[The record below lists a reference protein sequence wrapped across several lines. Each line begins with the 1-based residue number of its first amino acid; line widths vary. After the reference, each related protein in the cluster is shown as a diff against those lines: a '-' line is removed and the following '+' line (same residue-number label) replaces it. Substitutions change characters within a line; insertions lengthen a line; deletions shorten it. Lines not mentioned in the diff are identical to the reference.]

1 MSRNIDVNKGR
12 VTKKW
17 LPIIEQLGKFETEKN
32 EWIAEYAEF
41 HSITEN
47 VGYANLGNITGMGA
61 VMSPQV
67 SAIPGQTSYGT
78 GVPGDA
84 FGVGGQV
91 GSGDYGQQLL
101 PIAMKVAA
109 HTIGLDLV
117 AVKPT
122 PGPVID
128 LMYVDYRYD
137 SGVTNNTDHYNPVVF
152 KIGGLGVAGTTLV
165 QTLTTQIRNIMAQLG
180 VREIQGGLTQQMFFN
195 LPANSSGITG
205 ITVNPIVTASPV
217 LNPSAD
223 GSGIRNKGLI
233 GSGLAACLTAPTGS
247 KEGIVEFLGFS
258 RIDKYPMFRAYRTTN
273 TPPQGVFKF
282 DRTKNTFGEI
292 ESVVEGFQLNNG
304 SNLPLV
310 NNTIGFNGPTT
321 SGAVTV
327 ELISALEDHIFGF
340 VTSNGLHSMPREQDE
355 AFYPGIIAPNVTTKR
370 VQVGTIEVS
379 SALKLTEIED
389 IKAQTG
395 IDIVSKLESVL
406 VNELSQTISKE
417 IVFALFQLG
426 DQNRLS
432 APGYNGTL
440 TNGGYTI
447 FDFNV
452 QAYLGSGSGLGTV
465 APGGETK
472 QTLQRGLITKIR
484 TASNFIATEG
494 RVGPASYIV
503 TNGLLA
509 AVLTEGAN
517 YELNKVDSS
526 VNSPGQLYPAG
537 KVAGMT
543 IYVDPYMLYND
554 NRILIGRKNNPDQP
568 GVIFVPYLMAQ
579 SVKLISEAT
588 FAPRMLLRSRYAVT
602 EVGFFPQKQYMTIY
616 VNDPQNYL
624 A

>member
-1 MSRNIDVNKGR
+1 MAHININKR
-12 VTKKW
+12 KV
-17 LPIIEQLGKFETEKN
+17 TEKWSPIVEKLGVTDPSKK
-32 EWIAEYAEF
+32 EWIAEYAEY
-41 HSITEN
+41 HSINEN
-47 VGYANLGNITGMGA
+47 VAYAQGVNVTGMGA
-61 VMSPQV
+61 VV
-67 SAIPGQTSYGT
+67 SSQPSGIPGQTGYGT
-78 GVPGDA
+78 GMAGDA
-84 FGVGGQV
+84 FGQGGSV

-117 AVKPT
+117 AVKPS

-137 SGVTNNTDHYNPVVF
+137 DGATDHTDNYNPVVF
-152 KIGGLGVAGTTLV
+152 KISGADSVGTSLTT
-165 QTLTTQIRNIMAQLG
+165 TLTTQIRTIMSQLG
-180 VREIQGGLTQQMFFN
+180 VREIQGGLNQRMFFN
-195 LPANSSGITG
+195 LAANSSGVTG
-205 ITVNPIVTASPV
+205 ITVNPTINGVTY
-217 LNPSAD
+217 AD
-223 GSGIRNKGLI
+223 GSGIRAKGSI
-233 GSGLAACLTAPTGS
+233 GTGLADCLVEPTGS
-247 KEGIVEFLGFS
+247 KEGVIEFLGFS
-258 RIDKYPMFRAYRTTN
+258 RIDKSPMFKAYRTTN
-273 TPPQGVFKF
+273 TTPQGVYKF

-292 ESVVEGFQLNNG
+292 EAVKDAFELTNA

-310 NNTIGFNGPTT
+310 TNTLGFKGPGTA
-321 SGAVTV
+321 GHVKID
-327 ELISALEDHIFGF
+327 LISALEDHIFGF
-340 VTSNGLHSMPREQDE
+340 VTNNGLHAMTRAQDDRHY
-355 AFYPGIIAPNVTTKR
+355 AGIIAPNVTTKR

-379 SALKLTEIED
+379 SALQLTEIED

-417 IVFALFQLG
+417 IVFRLFELG
-426 DQNRLS
+426 DQNRKS
-432 APGYNGTL
+432 APGYNASL

-452 QAYLGSGSGLGTV
+452 QAYLGTGSGLGTT

-472 QTLQRGLITKIR
+472 QSLQRGLITKIK

-509 AVLTEGAN
+509 AVLTEGMN
-517 YELNKVDSS
+517 YELNKETGSS
-526 VNSPGQLYPAG
+526 SAAGQLYPAG
-537 KVAGMT
+537 KVAGIT
-543 IYVDPYMLYND
+543 IYVDPYQYFND
-554 NRILIGRKNNPDQP
+554 NRILLGRKNNPDQP
-568 GVIFVPYLMAQ
+568 GVVFVPYLMAQ

-602 EVGFFPQKQYMTIY
+602 EVGFFPQKQYMTLY

>member
-1 MSRNIDVNKGR
+1 MSHININKSKVKG
-12 VTKKW
+12 KW
-17 LPIIEQLGKFETEKN
+17 SPIIEKLGVTDASKI
-32 EWIAEYAEF
+32 EWISEYAEY
-41 HSITEN
+41 HSINEN
-47 VGYANLGNITGMGA
+47 VGYANNGNIQGMGA
-61 VMSPQV
+61 VL
-67 SAIPGQTSYGT
+67 SAQPSGIPGQTGYGT
-78 GVPGDA
+78 GIAGDT
-84 FGVGGQV
+84 FGNGGSV

-137 SGVTNNTDHYNPVVF
+137 DGVTNHDDNYNPVVF
-152 KIGGLGVAGTTLV
+152 KISGSDVAGTNLTT
-165 QTLTTQIRNIMAQLG
+165 TLTTQIRTIMTQLG
-180 VREIQGGLTQQMFFN
+180 VREIQGGLNQRMFFN
-195 LPANSSGITG
+195 LAANSSGVTG
-205 ITVNPIVTASPV
+205 ITVNSTVNGSPY
-217 LNPSAD
+217 AD
-223 GSGIRNKGLI
+223 GSGVRAKGSI
-233 GSGLAACLTAPTGS
+233 GTGLADVLTEPTGS
-247 KEGIVEFLGFS
+247 KEGVIEFLGFS
-258 RIDKYPMFRAYRTTN
+258 RIDKSPMFKAYRTTN
-273 TPPQGVFKF
+273 TTPQGVFKF

-292 ESVVEGFQLNNG
+292 EAVKDAFELKNA
-304 SNLPLV
+304 SNLPLAA
-310 NNTIGFNGPTT
+310 NTLGFGGVSTQ
-321 SGAVTV
+321 GHVKID
-327 ELISALEDHIFGF
+327 LISALEDHIFGF
-340 VTSNGLHSMPREQDE
+340 VTSNGLHGMTRQQDDKY
-355 AFYPGIIAPNVTTKR
+355 YPGIIAPNVTTKR

-379 SALKLTEIED
+379 SALQLTEIED

-417 IVFALFQLG
+417 IIYKLFELG
-426 DQNRLS
+426 DVNRKS
-432 APGYNGTL
+432 APGYNASV
-440 TNGGYTI
+440 TNGGTTI

-452 QAYLGSGSGLGTV
+452 QAYLGTGSGLGTT

-472 QTLQRGLITKIR
+472 QSLQRSLITKIK

-509 AVLTEGAN
+509 AVLTEGVN
-517 YELNKVDSS
+517 YELNKETGSS
-526 VNSPGQLYPAG
+526 SAPGQLYPAG
-537 KVAGMT
+537 KVAGIT
-543 IYVDPYMLYND
+543 IYVDPYQYYND
-554 NRILIGRKNNPDQP
+554 NRILLGRKNNPDQP

>member
-1 MSRNIDVNKGR
+1 MKTHVNKQ
-12 VTKKW
+12 KNELKW
-17 LPIIEQLGKFETEKN
+17 LPIIERLGVTDSTKK
-32 EWIAEYAEF
+32 EWLAEYAEY

-47 VGYANLGNITGMGA
+47 VGYANLANISGMGA
-61 VMSPQV
+61 VTSPIV
-67 SAIPGQTSYGT
+67 SGIPGQTGYGT
-78 GVPGDA
+78 GIAGDA
-84 FGVGGQV
+84 FGVGGAV

-137 SGVTNNTDHYNPVVF
+137 DGNLTHNDNYNPIVF
-152 KIGGLGVAGTTLV
+152 KIAGADAAGVTLIN
-165 QTLTTQIRNIMAQLG
+165 TLTTQIRSLMAQLG
-180 VREIQGGLTQQMFFN
+180 VREIQGGLNQQMFFN
-195 LPANSSGITG
+195 LAANSSGVTG
-205 ITVNPIVTASPV
+205 ITVNSSITSSPV
-217 LNPSAD
+217 INNYAD
-223 GSGIRNKGLI
+223 GSGIRAKGSI
-233 GSGLAACLTAPTGS
+233 GTGITACLTAPTGS
-247 KEGIVEFLGFS
+247 KEGVIEFLGFS
-258 RIDKYPMFRAYRTTN
+258 RIDKLPMFKAFRTTN
-273 TPPQGVFKF
+273 VASQGIFKF
-282 DRTKNTFGEI
+282 DRTNNTFGEI
-292 ESVVEGFQLNNG
+292 EAVVTAFQLNNG

-310 NNTIGFNGPTT
+310 NNTLGFFGPSTQ
-321 SGAVTV
+321 GHVNID
-327 ELISALEDHIFGF
+327 LISALEDHIFGF
-340 VTSNGLHSMPREQDE
+340 VTNNGLNAMTRDQDE
-355 AFYPGIIAPNVTTKR
+355 KFYPGIIAPNVTTKR
-370 VQVGTIEVS
+370 VQVGTIDVS

-417 IVFALFQLG
+417 IVFKLFALG
-426 DQNRLS
+426 DLNRQS
-432 APGYNGTL
+432 APGYNASAV
-440 TNGGYTI
+440 NGGYTI

-452 QAYLGSGSGLGTV
+452 QSYLGTGTGLGNI

-472 QTLQRGLITKIR
+472 QSLQRGLITKVK

-494 RVGPASYIV
+494 RIGSATFLV

-517 YELNKVDSS
+517 YELNKEVGSS
-526 VNSPGQLYPAG
+526 NAAGQLYPAG
-537 KVAGMT
+537 KVAGIT
-543 IYVDPYMLYND
+543 IYVDPYQYYND
-554 NRILIGRKNNPDQP
+554 MRIMLGRKNNPDQP

-602 EVGFFPQKQYMTIY
+602 EVGFFPQKQYMNIY

>member
-1 MSRNIDVNKGR
+1 MAQHVNINK
-12 VTKKW
+12 KKNLDKW
-17 LPIIEQLGKFETEKN
+17 SPIIEKLGVIEPSKK
-32 EWIAEYAEF
+32 EWIAEYAEY
-41 HSITEN
+41 HSLTEN
-47 VGYANLGNITGMGA
+47 VAYANNGNVQGMGA
-61 VMSPQV
+61 VLSPQA
-67 SAIPGQTSYGT
+67 SNFPGQTGYGT
-78 GVPGDA
+78 GIAGDS
-84 FGVGGQV
+84 FGAGGSV

-137 SGVTNNTDHYNPVVF
+137 DGVTNHEDNYNPVVF
-152 KIGGLGVAGTTLV
+152 KISGSDTPGTTLTT
-165 QTLTTQIRNIMAQLG
+165 TLTTQIRTIMAQLG
-180 VREIQGGLTQQMFFN
+180 VREVQGGLNQRMFFN
-195 LPANSSGITG
+195 LAANSSGVTG
-205 ITVNPIVTASPV
+205 ITINSSISASPV
-217 LNPSAD
+217 INNYAD
-223 GSGIRNKGLI
+223 GSGIRAKGSI
-233 GSGLAACLTAPTGS
+233 GTGLADVLTEPTGS
-247 KEGIVEFLGFS
+247 KEGVIEFLGFS
-258 RIDKYPMFRAYRTTN
+258 RIDKSPMFKAYRTTN
-273 TPPQGVFKF
+273 ATPQGVFKF

-292 ESVVEGFQLNNG
+292 EAVKEAFELKNA
-304 SNLPLV
+304 SNLPLAA
-310 NNTIGFNGPTT
+310 NTLGFGGPSTQ
-321 SGAVTV
+321 GRVKID
-327 ELISALEDHIFGF
+327 LISALEDHIFGF
-340 VTSNGLHSMPREQDE
+340 VTNNGLHAMTRAQDDRY
-355 AFYPGIIAPNVTTKR
+355 YPGIIAPNVTTKR

-379 SALKLTEIED
+379 SALQLTEIED
-389 IKAQTG
+389 IKSQTG

-417 IVFALFQLG
+417 IIYKLFELG
-426 DQNRLS
+426 DQNRKS
-432 APGYNGTL
+432 APGYNAAV
-440 TNGGYTI
+440 TNGGTTI

-452 QAYLGSGSGLGTV
+452 QAYLGTGTGLGTT

-472 QTLQRGLITKIR
+472 QSLQRSLITKVR
-484 TASNFIATEG
+484 TASNYIATEG

-509 AVLTEGAN
+509 AVLTEGMN
-517 YELNKVDSS
+517 YELNKVDGSAS
-526 VNSPGQLYPAG
+526 APGQLYPAG
-537 KVAGMT
+537 KIGGIT
-543 IYVDPYMLYND
+543 IYVDPYQYYND
-554 NRILIGRKNNPDQP
+554 SRILLGRKNNPDQP

>member
-1 MSRNIDVNKGR
+1 MAHININKKR
-12 VTKKW
+12 TVEKW
-17 LPIIEQLGKFETEKN
+17 SPIIEKLGVTDASKK
-32 EWIAEYAEF
+32 EWISEYAEY
-41 HSITEN
+41 HQITEN
-47 VGYANLGNITGMGA
+47 VAYSQGVNITGMGS
-61 VMSPQV
+61 VISPIP
-67 SAIPGQTSYGT
+67 SGIPGQTGYGT
-78 GVPGDA
+78 GQAGD
-84 FGVGGQV
+84 GYGNGGAV

-137 SGVTNNTDHYNPVVF
+137 DGVTNHEDNYNPIVF
-152 KIGGLGVAGTTLV
+152 KITSTDSLGGVKTTDQIV
-165 QTLTTQIRNIMAQLG
+165 SQIRTIMTNTG
-180 VREIQGGLTQQMFFN
+180 VKEIQGGLNKRMWFN
-195 LPANSSGITG
+195 LPLNSASVMV
-205 ITVNPIVTASPV
+205 TVNGAST
-217 LNPSAD
+217 
-223 GSGIRNKGLI
+223 R
-233 GSGLAACLTAPTGS
+233 AAGTIPAGDVNATIEPTGS
-247 KEGIVEFLGFS
+247 KEGIIEFLGFS
-258 RIDKYPMFRAYRTTN
+258 RIDKSPMFRAYRTTN
-273 TPPQGVFKF
+273 TTPQGVFVF

-292 ESVVEGFQLNNG
+292 ESVVDAFQLSNG
-304 SNLPLV
+304 NANPLN
-310 NNTIGFNGPTT
+310 NNTIGFGTT
-321 SGAVTV
+321 GAVKV

-340 VTSNGLHSMPREQDE
+340 VTGGALHGMTREKDDKH
-355 AFYPGIIAPNVTTKR
+355 YPGIIAPNVTTKR

-379 SALKLTEIED
+379 SALQLTEIED

-417 IVFALFQLG
+417 IVYKLLELG
-426 DQNRLS
+426 DINRKS

-440 TNGGYTI
+440 PNGGTTI

-452 QAYLGSGSGLGTV
+452 NAYLGTGSGLGTT

-472 QTLQRGLITKIR
+472 QSLQRALITKVK

-509 AVLTEGAN
+509 AVLTEGVN
-517 YELNKVDSS
+517 YELNKEVGSS
-526 VNSPGQLYPAG
+526 NASGQLYPAG
-537 KVAGMT
+537 KVAGIT
-543 IYVDPYMLYND
+543 IYVDPYMTYND
-554 NRILIGRKNNPDQP
+554 NRVLLGRKNNPDQP

-616 VNDPQNYL
+616 VTDPQNYL

>member
-1 MSRNIDVNKGR
+1 MAQHININKR
-12 VTKKW
+12 KVAEKW
-17 LPIIEQLGKFETEKN
+17 SPIIEKLGVTDPSKK
-32 EWIAEYAEF
+32 EWIAEYAEY
-41 HSITEN
+41 HSINEN
-47 VGYANLGNITGMGA
+47 VAYAQNVNISGMGS
-61 VMSPQV
+61 VMSPQP
-67 SAIPGQTSYGT
+67 STIPGQTGYGT
-78 GVPGDA
+78 GVAGDA
-84 FGVGGQV
+84 FGVGGAV

-117 AVKPT
+117 AVKPS

-137 SGVTNNTDHYNPVVF
+137 DGVTNHEDNYNPVVF
-152 KIGGLGVAGTTLV
+152 KITGEDSVGVSLNVTLTSQIRTIMSSLGVK
-165 QTLTTQIRNIMAQLG
+165 
-180 VREIQGGLTQQMFFN
+180 EIQGGLNQRMFFN
-195 LPANSSGITG
+195 LPANSSGVTG
-205 ITVNPIVTASPV
+205 ITVNPSFPE
-217 LNPSAD
+217 
-223 GSGIRNKGLI
+223 GSSTRVKGSI
-233 GSGLAACLTAPTGS
+233 GTGLADVLVEPTGS
-247 KEGIVEFLGFS
+247 KEGVIEFLGFS
-258 RIDKYPMFRAYRTTN
+258 RIDKAPMFKAYRTTN
-273 TPPQGVFKF
+273 TTPQGIFKF

-292 ESVVEGFQLNNG
+292 EAVKDAFELKNG
-304 SNLPLV
+304 SNLPLAS
-310 NNTIGFNGPTT
+310 NTLGFGGPSTQ
-321 SGAVTV
+321 GHVKI

-340 VTSNGLHSMPREQDE
+340 VTSNGLHAMDRAKDE
-355 AFYPGIIAPNVTTKR
+355 KFYAGIIAPNVTTKR
-370 VQVGTIEVS
+370 VAVGTIEVS

-417 IVFALFQLG
+417 IVFKLFELG
-426 DQNRLS
+426 DLNRKS
-432 APGYNGTL
+432 APNYNAAL
-440 TNGGYTI
+440 TNGGTTI

-452 QAYLGSGSGLGTV
+452 QSYLGTGTGLGTT

-472 QTLQRGLITKIR
+472 QSLQRGLITKVK

-509 AVLTEGAN
+509 AVLTEGVN
-517 YELNKVDSS
+517 YELNKETGSAS
-526 VNSPGQLYPAG
+526 AAGQLYPAG
-537 KVAGMT
+537 KVAGIT
-543 IYVDPYMLYND
+543 IYVDPYQYYND
-554 NRILIGRKNNPDQP
+554 NRILLGRKNNPDQP

-616 VNDPQNYL
+616 VTDPQNYL